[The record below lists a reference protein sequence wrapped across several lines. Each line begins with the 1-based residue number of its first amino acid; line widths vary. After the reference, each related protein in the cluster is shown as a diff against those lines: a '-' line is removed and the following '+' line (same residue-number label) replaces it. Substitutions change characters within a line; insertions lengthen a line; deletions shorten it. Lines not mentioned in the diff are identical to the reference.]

1 MMETLQKSILPGL
14 ASLILVG
21 LILACAATQDN
32 WSPPATHVRE
42 EGEDLRYCLDCHD
55 AADENFPYRRYVHTP
70 LFSENHRHVANQS
83 SRISSMCHKP
93 SYCDNCHGVGI
104 ELKPSTRNQTRPD
117 RRMPHSGDYLSRHR
131 IDGRIDPVSCHR
143 CHGTPKT
150 NQTCKPC
157 HGYKQ

>member
-1 MMETLQKSILPGL
+1 MMETLQKIILPGL
-14 ASLILVG
+14 ASLTLIG

-32 WSPPATHVRE
+32 WPPPAAHVRE

-83 SRISSMCHKP
+83 SRICSMCHKP

-104 ELKPSTRNQTRPD
+104 ELKPSTKNQTRPD
-117 RRMPHSGDYLSRHR
+117 RRMPHTGDYLSRHR

-143 CHGTPKT
+143 CHGNPKT
-150 NQTCKPC
+150 AQT
-157 HGYKQ
+157 